1 MVTNLPAALLGSDRQ
16 AIDPYGFSGAEL
28 ISNEEILE
36 HKTFFKGPTAGLMYE
51 MLSPDGIHF
60 WHWDALPGG
69 TTLFK
74 DEISGPVFHLV
85 FVVKNQAPNNETNHA
100 MPMAGIGNY
109 EYNLFYLPPQT
120 SRFEW
125 LPQHKM
131 EIFALNLQAGFFEK
145 YMPGGHPVSKKLLG
159 AFKKAKTLKAHEHNL
174 PLTPHLMGILQDIL
188 NCPLEKQYKRMFLK
202 AKVIELLSM
211 MLSQMD
217 EFKQLKHK
225 AGLRQQDVSK
235 MQDAREKLHQN
246 LKSPCSL
253 IDLAHQVGT
262 NENYLKKHFK
272 LLYGN
277 TVYGYIR
284 DLRMQQAKNMIK
296 ENKDLSEI
304 AHAVGYKN
312 VSHFTTAFKKYF
324 GYSPY
329 SIKG

>member
-1 MVTNLPAALLGSDRQ
+1 MPTALLHSGRP
-16 AIDPYGFSGAEL
+16 AIDPYGFSGAEW
-28 ISNEEILE
+28 IRNEEIIE
-36 HKTFFKGPTAGLMYE
+36 RHTFFKEPASGRMYE
-51 MLSPDGIHF
+51 LFSPDGIHF
-60 WHWDALPGG
+60 WHWDALPGSA
-69 TTLFK
+69 TLFS
-74 DEISGPVFHLV
+74 DEVSVPIFHLV
-85 FVVKNQAPNNETNHA
+85 FAVKNHALNHETNHA
-100 MPMAGIGNY
+100 MPIAGIGNY
-109 EYNLFYLPPQT
+109 EYNLFCLPPQA
-120 SRFEW
+120 SLFEW

-131 EIFALNLQAGFFEK
+131 EVFALNLQAGFFEK
-145 YMPGGHPVSKKLLG
+145 YMPYGHPVSKKLL
-159 AFKKAKTLKAHEHNL
+159 AAIKREKKLKAHEHNL
-174 PLTPHLMGILQDIL
+174 PLTPHLLGILQDIL

-202 AKVIELLSM
+202 AKVIELLSV

-217 EFKQLKHK
+217 EFKQVKHK
-225 AGLRQQDVSK
+225 AGLRQEDVSK

-284 DLRMQQAKNMIK
+284 DLRMQQAKNMMK
-296 ENKDLSEI
+296 ENIALSAI
-304 AHAVGYKN
+304 AQAVGYKN
-312 VSHFTTAFKKYF
+312 VNHFTTAFKKYF